1 MKKTWSTNMIDLDE
15 IANCNSADK
24 LKKCIYRFADL
35 HLVNIFKNNEYDY
48 IITDVLV
55 NKYIITL
62 IEYLVE
68 SLNSLSKYNHKIIN
82 PKEILSAYLIT
93 HFQND
98 TLSSTLSDKEQLI
111 YDKSCELVKYLD
123 KLTVESDETE
133 LLLIKKKLTT
143 YKFIFNNWKK
153 EDLQSQ
159 IEIYCNLY
167 QDYRSKIEILK
178 KDIDDDI
185 AEITNFNEI
194 ELNIKEIQNG
204 VGENIEIKKSLE
216 EIIESKKGYMKY
228 LEDTQDKIKYAVEN
242 VVGDGEFQNT
252 IKKHKYVEQKFDN
265 SINRL
270 IKNYLKKAFWAD
282 FKAGLMKDP
291 SDYNYF
297 NGIIKDLNNYFSILF
312 SKRPEKIELLRELFN
327 PEYFAELINNNSIS
341 DNEISKLCKTL
352 LDETQNLDSYSNK
365 TFNAYKDKLDFVEN
379 REEFI
384 NLVVEIISYCIEKLE
399 WLSDV
404 IIKIRDYSN
413 NKHSKN

>member
-1 MKKTWSTNMIDLDE
+1 MSGSIVLASLTNSNTRGHKLASMVKKISIGF
-15 IANCNSADK
+15 
-24 LKKCIYRFADL
+24 R
-35 HLVNIFKNNEYDY
+35 
-48 IITDVLV
+48 
-55 NKYIITL
+55 
-62 IEYLVE
+62 
-68 SLNSLSKYNHKIIN
+68 
-82 PKEILSAYLIT
+82 PKR
-93 HFQND
+93 
-98 TLSSTLSDKEQLI
+98 SDK
-111 YDKSCELVKYLD
+111 
-123 KLTVESDETE
+123 
-133 LLLIKKKLTT
+133 
-143 YKFIFNNWKK
+143 
-153 EDLQSQ
+153 
-159 IEIYCNLY
+159 
-167 QDYRSKIEILK
+167 
-178 KDIDDDI
+178 

-327 PEYFAELINNNSIS
+327 P
-341 DNEISKLCKTL
+341 
-352 LDETQNLDSYSNK
+352 
-365 TFNAYKDKLDFVEN
+365 
-379 REEFI
+379 
-384 NLVVEIISYCIEKLE
+384 
-399 WLSDV
+399 
-404 IIKIRDYSN
+404 
-413 NKHSKN
+413 